1 MEVLLLG
8 IYSFFVWLIFIKL
21 KWLPWNTGT
30 QVTVVIIPIVGLA
43 ATILLLNIF
52 APSSSDVRVYKYTV
66 PIVSQV
72 RGRVIEVPVEEGN
85 RLVKKGEVLFRI
97 DPTPYQLEVDTL
109 EAQLVGSRGSQRELL
124 EQEKGARAKIAE
136 SQDRAGEIAARLEL
150 TRRRIQQYRELV
162 ATGAGSKFDLERAET
177 DALEQQGQLD
187 AARNAEAQ
195 ARASLG
201 QIQQKLN
208 ATFKGEVSQVAQTR
222 AQLENA
228 RWLLDQTTT
237 RSPCDC
243 YVVNLQLRPGG
254 FVAGL
259 PVNPVMTLVE
269 AGGQVVA
276 FYNQNELHQVAPG
289 NDVEFALKT
298 MPGRIV
304 KGKVDSV
311 VWAQGQG
318 QLQPSGTLPTAG
330 PMAMPPG
337 RYAVKFDIAERDRE
351 MFLAAGAAGDAA
363 IYTDHLHAVH
373 IIRKV
378 IVRVGSYLNYLILK
392 LH

>member
-1 MEVLLLG
+1 MEVILLG

-21 KWLPWNTGT
+21 KWLPWNIGT
-30 QVTVVIIPIVGLA
+30 QVTVVIIPIVGLG

-52 APSSSDVRVYKYTV
+52 APSSAEVRVYKYTV

-72 RGRVIEVPVEEGN
+72 RGRVVEVGVEEGN
-85 RLVKKGEVLFRI
+85 RLVKKGDVLFRV
-97 DPTPYQLEVDTL
+97 DPTPYQLEVNTL
-109 EAQLVGSRGSQRELL
+109 EAQLVGMQGSARELL
-124 EQEKGARAKIAE
+124 EQEKGAQAKIEE
-136 SQDRAGEIAARLEL
+136 SQNRARELSARLAL
-150 TRRRIQQYRELV
+150 TRKRVAQYRELV
-162 ATGAGSKFDLERAET
+162 ASGAGNKFDLERTQTEV
-177 DALEQQGQLD
+177 LEQQGALD

-195 ARASLG
+195 ARASLR
-201 QIQQKLN
+201 QIEEKLR
-208 ATFKGEVSQVAQTR
+208 ATVKGESSQVAQVR

-228 RWLLDQTTT
+228 RWQLQETTT

-259 PVNPVMTLVE
+259 PINPVMTLVE
-269 AGGQVVA
+269 AEGQVVA
-276 FYNQNELHQVAPG
+276 FYHQNELHQVEPG
-289 NDVEFALKT
+289 NEAEFTLGT
-298 MPGRIV
+298 HPGRVI
-304 KGKVDSV
+304 KAKVDSV

-318 QLQPSGTLPTAG
+318 QLQPSGTLPMSGMVAQ
-330 PMAMPPG
+330 PPG
-337 RYAVKFDIAERDRE
+337 RYAVKFNIAERDRAL
-351 MFLAAGAAGDAA
+351 FLAAGAAGEAA

-378 IVRVGSYLNYLILK
+378 ILRVGSYLNYLILK